1 VSPPTTE
8 IPAELFKPRGLGLL
22 VRMKGRQL
30 TNRILQTF
38 REARIKIFSAVI
50 AVFLIWCG
58 LYVLFYMI
66 FDIVTED
73 ALQGLVA
80 LPLMLDFFFVTLMV
94 MLMFSNGILAY
105 GSLFAKGE
113 TAHLLSQPL
122 APQTVALL
130 TFLESLF
137 FSSWSLILVGL
148 PLMVAL
154 AQVSGAAL
162 PWHYYPLFAVF
173 FICFIPI
180 PGAAGLLVAWAVGF
194 WFSKRAQRVLYVG
207 MGAVACGAGLWLWS
221 MWSLDQ
227 HDSRAW
233 LKEFF
238 DRAALLQGTFW
249 PSRWV
254 SAGLNYARDGA
265 LADALFYLLLTFSNA
280 LFLSWLAVKIV
291 GKHLPTAY
299 DRVQTSGHT
308 QYYDGAA
315 TRKIAAV
322 VFWYLPDEVR
332 EIALKDLRTFLRDP
346 TQWSQLLIL
355 VALLGLYVLNIPNV
369 PPRMKAFEFQLL
381 LSFLNTG
388 AISLILATFSSRFVF
403 PLISL
408 EVQQLWLIGLV
419 PMHRGKLLL
428 PKFMFALT
436 ITLAVGGTVML
447 LANASSG
454 ANRTLLALNMVTIF
468 AVCLGLCGMAVG
480 LGARFPMIRERSTA
494 KIANGLGGTAT
505 LIASICVVTGMLAIF
520 GLMCLR
526 FKSMQAVVIDRDTML
541 LLGALCAIGLLA
553 SIIPMYV
560 GQRHFARME
569 C

>member
-1 VSPPTTE
+1 MSASAADTGAQP
-8 IPAELFKPRGLGLL
+8 FKPRGLGLL
-22 VRMKGRQL
+22 ARMKARQL

-38 REARIKIFSAVI
+38 REARLKIVSAI
-50 AVFLIWCG
+50 TAVFLIWCG

-80 LPLMLDFFFVTLMV
+80 IPLMLDFFFVTLMV
-94 MLMFSNGILAY
+94 MLMFSNGVLAY
-105 GSLFAKGE
+105 GSLFAKEE
-113 TAHLLSQPL
+113 TAHLLTQPL

-154 AQVSGAAL
+154 ARVSGALL

-180 PGAAGLLVAWAVGF
+180 PGAAGLVLAWAVGF
-194 WFSKRAQRVLYVG
+194 WFSKRAQRVLYIAVG
-207 MGAVACGAGLWLWS
+207 VVACAAAIWLWS
-221 MWSLDQ
+221 MWSLDR

-265 LADALFYLLLTFSNA
+265 LEDALFYLLLTFSNA
-280 LFLSWLAVKIV
+280 VFLSWLAVKIV
-291 GKHLPTAY
+291 GSHLPTAY
-299 DRVQTSGHT
+299 DRVQTSGHC
-308 QYYDGAA
+308 QYFDGAA
-315 TRKIAAV
+315 TRRIASL
-322 VFWYLPDEVR
+322 VFWYLPDDVR

-369 PPRMKAFEFQLL
+369 PPRMEAFEFQLL

-408 EVQQLWLIGLV
+408 EVQQLWLMGLV
-419 PMHRGKLLL
+419 PIHRGRLLL
-428 PKFMFALT
+428 PKFVFALT

-447 LANASSG
+447 LANATSG

-468 AVCLGLCGMAVG
+468 AVCMGLCGMAVG

-494 KIANGLGGTAT
+494 KIANGLGGTAN
-505 LIASICVVTGMLAIF
+505 LIASICMVTGMLTIF

-526 FKSMQAVVIDRDTML
+526 FKSMQAVVIDRNTAL
-541 LLGALCAIGLLA
+541 LIGALCAIGLLA
-553 SIIPMYV
+553 SIIPMHI
-560 GQRHFARME
+560 GQRHFARLE
-569 C
+569 Y